1 MKGKVNMKVKLAD
14 AVALLV
20 ALGFSKA
27 ANWELSKVQKHIAQV
42 HVKIEKDH
50 KGLAGH
56 EELYA
61 GLVEADG
68 QVEVVGEAAEAAP
81 TEKASKADKKKS
93 KPEKAEKSEKSEKPA
108 KAEKAE
114 KAEKK
119 KSKPETNGEK
129 VERDAYGCKV
139 GSISAKVNKVMSSD
153 WVTEQEVAEQAGV
166 TLDQARGRLYF
177 GAEEGVGLFE
187 RRRLIQYRVLKAPS
201 KKTETA
207 KSKG

>member
-1 MKGKVNMKVKLAD
+1 MKVKLAD

-50 KGLAGH
+50 KGLVGH
-56 EELYA
+56 EELY
-61 GLVEADG
+61 GQLVEADG
-68 QVEVVGEAAEAAP
+68 QVEVVGEPADAAP
-81 TEKASKADKKKS
+81 AEKASKVEKKKS
-93 KPEKAEKSEKSEKPA
+93 KPEKAEKSAKAEKSEKS
-108 KAEKAE
+108 
-114 KAEKK
+114 EKK
-119 KSKPETNGEK
+119 KSKPESNGDDK

-139 GSISAKVNKVMSSD
+139 GSISAKVNKVMGND

-177 GAEEGVGLFE
+177 GAEEKVGLFE